1 MVFDGVIWMECFEVK
16 QEQENLWSVSCQGC
30 TLSLY
35 SSEDEA
41 RWAALMLA
49 SNSSESGTQ
58 AMVVITPPE
67 VSQLPQ
73 GVRGARRF
81 TGM

>member
-1 MVFDGVIWMECFEVK
+1 MECFEVK
-16 QEQENLWSVSCQGC
+16 QEQEDLWSVSRQGRA
-30 TLSLY
+30 LYFY
-35 SSEDEA
+35 SSEEEA

-49 SNSSESGTQ
+49 SAKSQSGTQ
-58 AMVVITPPE
+58 AMIVITPPE

-73 GVRGARRF
+73 DTQKTRRF

>member
-1 MVFDGVIWMECFEVK
+1 MECFEVK
-16 QEQENLWSVSCQGC
+16 QEQEDLWSVSCQGR
-30 TLSLY
+30 TLHFY
-35 SSEDEA
+35 SSEEEA

-49 SNSSESGTQ
+49 SNRSESGTQ

-67 VSQLPQ
+67 VSQLPL

>member
-1 MVFDGVIWMECFEVK
+1 MECFEVK
-16 QEQENLWSVSCQGC
+16 QEQEDLWSVSCQGR

-35 SSEDEA
+35 SSEEQA

-49 SNSSESGTQ
+49 STKSQSGTQ

-73 GVRGARRF
+73 DTQKTRRF